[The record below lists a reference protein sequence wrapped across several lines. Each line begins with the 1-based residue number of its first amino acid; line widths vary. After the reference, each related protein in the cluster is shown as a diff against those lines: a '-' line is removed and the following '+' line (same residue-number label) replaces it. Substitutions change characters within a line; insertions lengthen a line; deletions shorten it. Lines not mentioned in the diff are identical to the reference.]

1 MVMDIL
7 SSMEDSDE
15 VEEGDFFTKRFVSA
29 GLKTLY
35 YFNSAYS
42 IFSNFVKS

>member
-1 MVMDIL
+1 MDIL

-15 VEEGDFFTKRFVSA
+15 VEEGDFFTTRFVSA

-35 YFNSAYS
+35 YFNYTYS
-42 IFSNFVKS
+42 IFSKFVKS